1 MVSESS
7 CCKTVRMA
15 LEGFRVQDLSPV
27 EKSIKGILTRFFRRF
42 RILAFWAQALTVS
55 GSYESRMVQD

>member
-15 LEGFRVQDLSPV
+15 LVFRVQDLSPV